1 MFYLLDKQKGQ
12 TSFKAI
18 RDFAKKHKIAKIGH
32 TGTLD
37 PLATGLLLVAT
48 DEDTKLIE
56 YIDKGFKTYVASMVL
71 GKTSDTYDIEGEIKE
86 ITNQIIDESV
96 VLETLKS
103 FEGVSM
109 QTPPSFSAK
118 KINGAKAYDLARA
131 GTEVV
136 LKPVEVE
143 IKDIKDF
150 KKIGQNEFS
159 FQVTV
164 SRGTY
169 IRSIIHD
176 LGQIL
181 KCGAIMSDLRRTK
194 IGEHEIPNDEFQ
206 EINVIDL
213 LTLPTIKIS
222 KMQDLI
228 HGKEVKTDVKNGIYA
243 LEYDKDI
250 FGIVQVENNIA
261 KGLKLLGNKFKK
273 AGF

>member
-18 RDFAKKHKIAKIGH
+18 RDFAKKNKIAKIGH

-56 YIDKGFKTYVASMVL
+56 YIDKGFKTYVASMIL
-71 GKTSDTYDIEGEIKE
+71 GKISDTYDIEGEIKE
-86 ITNQIIDESV
+86 ISNNEIDEKII
-96 VLETLKS
+96 LETLKS

-131 GTEVV
+131 GEEVV
-136 LKPVEVE
+136 LKPVQIE

-150 KKIGQNEFS
+150 KKIGPNEFS
-159 FQVTV
+159 FEVTV

-181 KCGAIMSDLRRTK
+181 KCGAIMSGLRRTK
-194 IGEHEIPNDEFQ
+194 IGNHEVKDGVVQ

-213 LTLPTIKIS
+213 LTLPTIKIPQ
-222 KMQDLI
+222 MQELI
-228 HGKEVKTDVKNGIYA
+228 HGKEVKTKAINGTYA
-243 LEYDKDI
+243 LEYENDI
-250 FGIVQVENNIA
+250 FGIVQVESGIA
-261 KGLKLLGNKFKK
+261 KGLKLLGNKFRK